1 MEVHRSDAPFRFRA
15 AALITD
21 RVIAC
26 FGSLHED
33 FSLVSAENPARIGEI
48 VHLFLTGLRG
58 AETIP
63 NETPNPTDHIV
74 PVVNAPQLSNPNAFE
89 VLFFGLAPGLV
100 ALQ

>member
-1 MEVHRSDAPFRFRA
+1 MV
-15 AALITD
+15 T
-21 RVIAC
+21 V
-26 FGSLHED
+26 
-33 FSLVSAENPARIGEI
+33 ENPARIGEI

-63 NETPNPTDHIV
+63 DETPNPTDHIV

-100 ALQ
+100 ALQQLDMRIRAPTPEVFPGCAAPAIR